1 MQQEMFEK
9 SMPPFAIRT
18 TAQPRM
24 QQYIPVGEMGLPK
37 PYGSHAPFLP
47 SDQGVHLRHFK
58 KPQIPYL
65 IV

>member
-1 MQQEMFEK
+1 
-9 SMPPFAIRT
+9 MPPFAIRT
-18 TAQPRM
+18 TAAPRV

-58 KPQIPYL
+58 KPE
-65 IV
+65 VK